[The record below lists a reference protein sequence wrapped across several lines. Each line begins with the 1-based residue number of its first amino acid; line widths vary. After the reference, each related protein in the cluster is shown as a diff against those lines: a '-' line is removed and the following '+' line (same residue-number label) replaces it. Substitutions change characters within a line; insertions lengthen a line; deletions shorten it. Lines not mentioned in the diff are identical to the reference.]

1 MKWFAK
7 MGFDGGESSKH
18 KQYFVKSDDNV
29 FRRSIIISFFV
40 LGIPVFVELFLILN
54 YPEPNFRLLAYPPY
68 YTVAKVAGLLVNF
81 SLSYILFISVR
92 SKLMRKISITLW
104 LLILHIP
111 ANLDFICARVTG
123 TLLSNDFMFAIFN
136 THLREAILIIKEYS
150 VFICVNLLIIFCA
163 FCLKS
168 DKRYMPRYS

>member
-1 MKWFAK
+1 MVRLLCNRSQYEVVCQNGIWR
-7 MGFDGGESSKH
+7 GGESSKH
-18 KQYFVKSDDNV
+18 KQHLVKSDGSV
-29 FRRSIIISFFV
+29 FCRSIIISFFV

-68 YTVAKVAGLLVNF
+68 YTIAKIAGLLVNL

-92 SKLMRKISITLW
+92 SKLIRKISIILW

-123 TLLSNDFMFAIFN
+123 TLLSNDFMFAIL
-136 THLREAILIIKEYS
+136 THIWEKPFWL
-150 VFICVNLLIIFCA
+150 
-163 FCLKS
+163 
-168 DKRYMPRYS
+168 